1 MKLNKQLKRARRTI
15 RFIWYHPLVRKNRMA
30 AFLRYFKFHLYS
42 LVDNTEK
49 IIPFIEDTQLMI
61 SKDLNGAST
70 NYFTYLADF
79 EEMMFLLHSLS
90 ENDWFLD
97 IGSNVGT
104 WVVLASGVMECK
116 SIAIEPVKETYHKL
130 IKNINLNNIQ
140 SKVHT
145 NNIALGAVESE
156 VNISRSRG
164 ALNRILDS
172 KQSDIELVHQ
182 KTLDDIT
189 IEKSPAIIKIDVEGY
204 EMQILKG
211 GKRTLSNPELQSII
225 IELKGNALKY
235 GSSDEEIHHI
245 LTEYGFVPVIYAPFS
260 RELKQLPNF
269 NTKSSNTIYVR
280 NIQNT
285 EKIVRASRQ
294 YQVGKYRI

>member
-1 MKLNKQLKRARRTI
+1 MNSSL
-15 RFIWYHPLVRKNRMA
+15 RFIWNHPLTRNERKGA
-30 AFLRYFKFHLYS
+30 LLRYFIFHLLS
-42 LVDNTEK
+42 TFRRKSVQ
-49 IIPFIEDTQLMI
+49 IPFIENTHLNLED
-61 SKDLNGAST
+61 DLNGAST

-104 WVVLASGVMECK
+104 WVVLASGVTECK

-145 NNIALGAVESE
+145 NNIALGEVESE
-156 VNISRSRG
+156 VNISKSRG

-235 GSSDEEIHHI
+235 GFSDEEIHHI
-245 LTEYGFVPVIYAPFS
+245 LTEYGFVPIIYAPFS

>member
-1 MKLNKQLKRARRTI
+1 VKVIKKWRRFNQSI
-15 RFIWYHPLVRKNRMA
+15 KFIWNHPLVKVERLKA
-30 AFLRYFKFHLYS
+30 LFRYFSFHILTRI
-42 LVDNTEK
+42 NNAEK
-49 IIPFIEDTQLMI
+49 SIPFIESTKI
-61 SKDLNGAST
+61 TIRRDLSGVAT
-70 NYFTYLADF
+70 NYYTYLADF

-90 ENDWFLD
+90 ENDLFLD

-104 WVVLASGVMECK
+104 WVVLASGVTECK
-116 SIAIEPVKETYHKL
+116 SIAIEPVKETYHEL

-140 SKVHT
+140 LKVHT
-145 NNIALGAVESE
+145 NNIALGEVESE

-172 KQSDIELVHQ
+172 KKSDIELVHQ

-204 EMQILKG
+204 EMQILRG

-235 GSSDEEIHHI
+235 GFSDEEIHHI
-245 LTEYGFVPVIYAPFS
+245 LTEYGFVPIIYAPFS

-285 EKIVRASRQ
+285 GKIVRASRQ
-294 YQVGKYRI
+294 YQVGKDRI

>member
-1 MKLNKQLKRARRTI
+1 MNSSL
-15 RFIWYHPLVRKNRMA
+15 RFIWNHPLTRKERREA
-30 AFLRYFKFHLYS
+30 LLRYFIFHLLS
-42 LVDNTEK
+42 TFRRKPVQ
-49 IIPFIEDTQLMI
+49 IPFIENTHLNLED
-61 SKDLNGAST
+61 DLNGAST

-104 WVVLASGVMECK
+104 WVVLASGVTECK

-145 NNIALGAVESE
+145 NNIALGEVESE

-164 ALNRILDS
+164 ALNRISDS

-204 EMQILKG
+204 EMQILRG

-245 LTEYGFVPVIYAPFS
+245 LTRYGFVPVIYAPFS
-260 RELKQLPNF
+260 RKLKQLPNF

-285 EKIVRASRQ
+285 GKIVRASRQ
-294 YQVGKYRI
+294 YQVGKDRI